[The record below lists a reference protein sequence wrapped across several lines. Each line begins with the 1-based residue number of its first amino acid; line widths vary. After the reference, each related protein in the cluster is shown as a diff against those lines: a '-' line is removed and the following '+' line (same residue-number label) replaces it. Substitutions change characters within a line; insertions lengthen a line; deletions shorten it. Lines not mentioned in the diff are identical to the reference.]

1 MCDMQLD
8 LSVMMLDGC
17 LRESLSEF
25 QRERE
30 RERER
35 ERDGEKEGDD
45 DDDDD
50 DIFSMISWNCDVV
63 E

>member
-17 LRESLSEF
+17 LRGSLSEF
-25 QRERE
+25 QRER
-30 RERER
+30 
-35 ERDGEKEGDD
+35 DGDD
-45 DDDDD
+45 DGDDN
-50 DIFSMISWNCDVV
+50 IFSMILWNCDVV